1 MRQTFLRWFG
11 LALALG
17 LLLACS
23 FGRGVPQEEAAA
35 IAQAVPQAQVLYYG
49 GATCGATALPVEITL
64 EASAPLPQQVGVQY
78 RLVGATSGDWKQ
90 MPAAPSGGNRYL
102 ALVAPAD
109 QEVALLKGGSGH
121 LEFRVYTLDAQG
133 QAKVWPQGKTLQ
145 VPIQPCQKAASAAAQ
160 DQEAP
165 RILRVLTPSG
175 PVYAHGQCAP
185 HTVTVTAIVVDDS
198 GQATATLE
206 YWFEGSGGG
215 GSPQVQRL
223 AMTAQGTA
231 FQATVPVAQAVPS
244 GATSGQLRFRVVA
257 TDPAGHQAV
266 YPPNSNPALGVA
278 VQAACG
284 SGVSQA
290 GNGSNSSNSG
300 SSGGGLS
307 GGSSSGGGKP
317 GGPTAAAPPPARPPS
332 GGASSGQPSTTLTI
346 QEVRAYPDEAYFG
359 TCSGGETTW
368 VEIEVVAAPLDQVS
382 TAQVRYRYDLSSLP
396 QGNDFPHSASMYRAQ
411 GVGNYTARIEV
422 GQEVP
427 DHAAIDQLVYYV
439 EVITKDGRKVTSR
452 PKTFPLR
459 PCSAA
464 AGGAAG
470 GSNAGGAFQIQDVVL
485 TPDTVYAGFCDA
497 AHPTVL
503 QVQATVSPASE
514 VQQVQVHFGYVPQ
527 PNQLPLESYSVTL
540 SDQGGGVFGAD
551 VDLNQW
557 YAQNPP
563 QAGLLVVSVTAQNTA
578 GQEESAGPYYLSF
591 QPCSLTFYVVPT
603 IDRFA
608 ADQNTVDSGASYTL
622 SWQTSDATCGVY
634 LDGSQVDA
642 TGQMTLTAPS
652 VNQETSVSHILEA
665 YGEPC
670 DNPSR
675 VEATVDVVVQPVVNR
690 RISND
695 EQLYWLDSYDLD
707 WDGTSDFTFKGDEPF
722 FTLEAENGALFRF
735 ASGSPTLEECRLLF
749 QSGGGDTL
757 LYIDDRVIGQ
767 SICVLTGSS
776 RVGYVTLLEL
786 NTDLFDRYLRFSLES
801 EMP

>member
-11 LALALG
+11 LTLALG

-23 FGRGVPQEEAAA
+23 FGTWVPQEEAAA
-35 IAQAVPQAQVLYYG
+35 IAQVVPQAQVLYYG
-49 GATCGATALPVEITL
+49 GATCGTTALPVEITL
-64 EASAPLPQQVGVQY
+64 AASAPMPQQVGVQY
-78 RLVGATSGDWKQ
+78 RVVGAASGTWKQ
-90 MPAAPSGGNRYL
+90 MPAVPSGGSHYL

-109 QEVALLKGGSGH
+109 EEVAVLNGGPGR
-121 LEFRVYTLDAQG
+121 LEFRAYTLDAQG
-133 QAKVWPQGKTLQ
+133 QAKAWPTKKTLQ
-145 VPIQPCQKAASAAAQ
+145 VPIQACQKAASASGQ
-160 DQEAP
+160 DQGAP
-165 RILRVLTPSG
+165 QILRVLAPSG
-175 PVYAHGQCAP
+175 PVYAQGQCAP
-185 HTVTVTAIVVDDS
+185 HAVTVTAIVVDDS

-223 AMTAQGTA
+223 AMAAQGMA
-231 FQATVPVAQAVPS
+231 FQATIPVAQAVPN
-244 GATSGQLRFRVVA
+244 GAAFGQLRFRVVA

-266 YPPNSNPALGVA
+266 YPPNGGPTLGVT
-278 VQAACG
+278 VQAC
-284 SGVSQA
+284 SA
-290 GNGSNSSNSG
+290 GAGQSASGSNSSSSS

-307 GGSSSGGGKP
+307 GGSSGGGGKA
-317 GGPTAAAPPPARPPS
+317 GGPTTAAPPSSHPPA
-332 GGASSGQPSTTLTI
+332 GGAPPAQPSTTLSI

-368 VEIEVVAAPLDQVS
+368 VEIEVVAAPLDQIS
-382 TAQVRYRYDLSSLP
+382 AAQVHYRYALSSLP
-396 QGNDFPHSASMYRAQ
+396 QGNDFPQTAPMYQAQ

-439 EVITKDGRKVTSR
+439 EVVTKDGRKVTSQL
-452 PKTFPLR
+452 KTFPLR
-459 PCSAA
+459 PCTSA

-470 GSNAGGAFQIQDVVL
+470 GNQAGGALQIQDVTL

-503 QVQATVSPASE
+503 QIRATVSPASE
-514 VQQVQVHFGYVPQ
+514 AQQVQAHFGYVPQ

-557 YAQNPP
+557 YAQDPP
-563 QAGLLVVSVTAQNTA
+563 PAGLLVVSVTAQNTA
-578 GQEESAGPYYLSF
+578 GQEESMGPYYLSF

-608 ADQNTVDSGASYTL
+608 ADQSTVDSGASYTL

-652 VNQETSVSHILEA
+652 VDQETRVSHILEA

-695 EQLYWLDSYDLD
+695 EQLYWLESYDLD
-707 WDGTSDFTFKGDEPF
+707 WDGTPDFTFQGDEPF
-722 FTLEAENGALFRF
+722 FTLEAANGAFFRF
-735 ASGSPTLEECRLLF
+735 ASGSPTLEECHLLF

-757 LYIDDRVIGQ
+757 LYLDDRVVGQ
-767 SICVLTGSS
+767 SICVLTGSN

-786 NTDLFDRYLRFSLES
+786 STDLFNRYLRFSLES